1 VTTDIPA
8 QQPSASSIRSPR
20 RRAPQGRRHGEAE
33 YLAVSAL
40 MTSSNLLACTTGK
53 VRRFGALEDAA
64 GIDADL
70 TIHVRKVRS
79 VAHEPADFGKVT

>member
-1 VTTDIPA
+1 
-8 QQPSASSIRSPR
+8 
-20 RRAPQGRRHGEAE
+20 
-33 YLAVSAL
+33 